1 MPCND
6 DHDRDDDND
15 HHHHHCDHHRDHHG
29 IDGRQVQVMEGGR
42 RWKLEALHG
51 FPGLLATL
59 PTGLVFLV
67 MIDMMNMV
75 MGMVVYV
82 CDLTHLLLFHVMY
95 YKLQNN
101 NILLLKQLQKYY
113 GLLDMFHVRHVGQIV
128 TICTNTG

>member
-1 MPCND
+1 
-6 DHDRDDDND
+6 
-15 HHHHHCDHHRDHHG
+15 
-29 IDGRQVQVMEGGR
+29 MEGGR

-75 MGMVVYV
+75 MGMLVYV

-101 NILLLKQLQKYY
+101 NILLLKQLQNIMVYWTCFMC
-113 GLLDMFHVRHVGQIV
+113 DM
-128 TICTNTG
+128 

>member
-1 MPCND
+1 
-6 DHDRDDDND
+6 
-15 HHHHHCDHHRDHHG
+15 
-29 IDGRQVQVMEGGR
+29 MEGGR

-67 MIDMMNMV
+67 MKEMMNLV
-75 MGMVVYV
+75 MAMVVYV

-113 GLLDMFHVRHVGQIV
+113 GLLDNWTCFMCGKLSLFAALD
-128 TICTNTG
+128 

>member
-1 MPCND
+1 
-6 DHDRDDDND
+6 
-15 HHHHHCDHHRDHHG
+15 
-29 IDGRQVQVMEGGR
+29 MEGGR

-67 MIDMMNMV
+67 MIDTMNLV
-75 MGMVVYV
+75 MEMVVYV
-82 CDLTHLLLFHVMY
+82 YDLTHLLLYHVMY
-95 YKLQNN
+95 YKLQND

-113 GLLDMFHVRHVGQIV
+113 GLLDMFHVRHVAQIV